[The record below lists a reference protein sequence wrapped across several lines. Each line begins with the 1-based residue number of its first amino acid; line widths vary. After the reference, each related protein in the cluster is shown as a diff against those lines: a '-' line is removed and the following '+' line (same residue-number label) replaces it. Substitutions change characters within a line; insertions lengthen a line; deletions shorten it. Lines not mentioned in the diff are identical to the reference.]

1 MKSKRPKTRNSI
13 DQTNHETS
21 ELSASLRSSP
31 QVSTPDSSK
40 RELKKLDDY
49 WSRNSPARDQSPRL
63 RSKRKVVFDVKE
75 CLGVRRRSSIRTPE
89 KNTTKLKNEKK
100 QADVREN
107 LQEILL
113 PDINECDKTVKEAS
127 EYENTLLQVNI
138 LAENEINQKE
148 DGIKETSI
156 SQVES
161 TKPDT
166 NETVVQQN
174 EEPILNLQVAD
185 TDSSDSSDEDFIP
198 PRKKLRS
205 EINKDELWE
214 GFPVE
219 VKFKRSKHSEDS
231 ATESQNSQSSVD
243 SSSKLSATSS
253 PHRAKV
259 YKNHRKCQ
267 RNRKRKQSQTIEYIE
282 QDSIQTAEQCITQDI
297 ITNCNKENNASPT
310 ETSVQGCSSDQVK
323 ETEETISQI
332 LSCDFTGLPEAL
344 ETQDNSQKTV
354 EVEEEVTESISC
366 SLKNIFELDAILN
379 ASEVTETQKKA
390 NVEHTLEP
398 NSNENSENET
408 RKDDATNVMKIENE
422 IVKQP
427 VEAVVSTP
435 LRRSKRRSDT
445 LADVPSTKKLY
456 EKMIETCNVD
466 PDLLHASN
474 KEENNEMGV
483 CDYEKTSE
491 VDKTVEVSGKDSFLK
506 LQTVFTKAKNK
517 DKTIPPFKIKFKT
530 PLKCVIKSKSVI
542 ESVDCKDDGKGK
554 KIKSGKAKANSKDGE
569 NKVKATKRKLKTK
582 VSKQNKKVK
591 KEPNTDTPKKAN
603 ASSNDK
609 PSTVNM
615 GKPSTPNKDEP
626 STPNKD
632 KPSTPSM
639 DKPRTPSMDKPSKF
653 NIDEPRKSYIDE
665 LSTPNMDTTSDSNI
679 DKTSES
685 IIDKSKS
692 STDKNGATKAQKS
705 RAYAKTRKKTPERKW

>member
-1 MKSKRPKTRNSI
+1 MKSTRPKTRNSI
-13 DQTNHETS
+13 DQPNHETS
-21 ELSASLRSSP
+21 ELSTSLRSSP

-89 KNTTKLKNEKK
+89 KNTTKLKNENK

-113 PDINECDKTVKEAS
+113 PDINECDKTVNEAS
-127 EYENTLLQVNI
+127 EDENTLLQAKI
-138 LAENEINQKE
+138 LAENEITQKE
-148 DGIKETSI
+148 EGIKETSI

-174 EEPILNLQVAD
+174 EEAILNLQVAD

-231 ATESQNSQSSVD
+231 ATDSQNSQSSVD
-243 SSSKLSATSS
+243 SSSKLSETSS
-253 PHRAKV
+253 PHKAKV
-259 YKNHRKCQ
+259 FKSHRKCQ
-267 RNRKRKQSQTIEYIE
+267 RNRKRKKSPTIEYIE

-297 ITNCNKENNASPT
+297 ITNCNKEDNASPT

-332 LSCDFTGLPEAL
+332 LSCDFTGSPEAL

-366 SLKNIFELDAILN
+366 SLRNIFELDAILN
-379 ASEVTETQKKA
+379 ASEVKETQKKE
-390 NVEHTLEP
+390 NVEHTLKP
-398 NSNENSENET
+398 NSNEKSENET
-408 RKDDATNVMKIENE
+408 RKDDATNVNIIENE

-445 LADVPSTKKLY
+445 LADVPSIKKLY

-466 PDLLHASN
+466 TDLLHASN

-491 VDKTVEVSGKDSFLK
+491 VDKSVEVSGKDSFLK

-517 DKTIPPFKIKFKT
+517 GKTIPPFKIKFKT
-530 PLKCVIKSKSVI
+530 PLKCVIKSKSII
-542 ESVDCKDDGKGK
+542 ESVDCKDDGKSK

-603 ASSNDK
+603 ASSNDN

-615 GKPSTPNKDEP
+615 GTPSTPNKDEP

-639 DKPRTPSMDKPSKF
+639 DKPSKF
-653 NIDEPRKSYIDE
+653 NINEPRKSYIDE
-665 LSTPNMDTTSDSNI
+665 LSTPNMETTSDSNI

-685 IIDKSKS
+685 NIDKSKS